1 MHCVRYISDDG
12 AGAGALDTDPN
23 EVLRSAIKT
32 TIENKKSCTTE
43 ILPTDI
49 MRVNTSALFCFVF
62 FSRYGLAVRVHA
74 DFPTE

>member
-32 TIENKKSCTTE
+32 TIENKKTCTTE
-43 ILPTDI
+43 IYLQI
-49 MRVNTSALFCFVF
+49 LCA
-62 FSRYGLAVRVHA
+62 
-74 DFPTE
+74 